1 MKRKNGIWIVIWA
14 VLIVVTGFLAFGS
27 GPGMGYG
34 PWHGRGSADGWNDNS
49 RPGGVFG
56 RYGMGPGMMGG
67 VESGRGWNMP
77 CGMMMGRN
85 GSGIPPTGGM
95 MGYGYALAP
104 GQLSGLTPDQTQQ
117 LSQLQNEA
125 EERNNR
131 LAQQL
136 WAAQDALNRLQMSG
150 KRDWNAIR
158 SASQTLMDLQR
169 QQLDAGIDFQQKV
182 DSLLTDSQRQDMV
195 RSWRGYGW
203 TGAQ

>member
-1 MKRKNGIWIVIWA
+1 MKRKNGIWIAIWA
-14 VLIVVTGFLAFGS
+14 VLVVVTGFLAFG
-27 GPGMGYG
+27 PGLGYG
-34 PWHGRGSADGWNDNS
+34 PWHGWGSADGWNDDS

-67 VESGRGWNMP
+67 VEPGRGWNMP
-77 CGMMMGRN
+77 FGMMMGRN
-85 GSGIPPTGGM
+85 GSGMPGMGGM

-158 SASQTLMDLQR
+158 SASQTLMGLQR